1 MNLLS
6 YIIWNGS
13 PDIFSVGPITL
24 RWYGLLFALGF
35 LLSQQILYYIYKK
48 EGKPEKDVDTLT
60 IYMVIATIIGA
71 RLGHVFFYEPA
82 RYLANPIDIIKIW
95 EGGLASH
102 GAGVGIFIALWLYAR
117 KNRPGQSYLQVLDRI
132 AILVALTGAL
142 IRLGNFANSEIIG
155 KETTAGYGVVFTR
168 NVTELLQRDPEVEKI
183 SYQSS
188 DGAPNEAGYKPIK
201 ILVEFEADR
210 QSEQELHMYMTSRF
224 YDRIIYNTYINE
236 HINQSTPI
244 QYFLAKQDNG
254 RYAAVVHTNAIARH
268 PAQLY
273 ESISCLLLFILLY
286 WMWNRQK
293 ENLPAGRIFGTFMII
308 LWTLRFLYEYL
319 KEVQVD
325 TEISFINTYGI
336 NYGQLYSIPFVIF
349 GIVVLVL
356 SFRSGTQGPAINEK
370 NS

>member
-13 PDIFSVGPITL
+13 PDIFSIGPITL

-35 LLSQQILYYIYKK
+35 LLSQQILYYIFKK

-60 IYMVIATIIGA
+60 IYMVVATIIGA

-102 GAGVGIFIALWLYAR
+102 GAAVGIFIALWLYAR
-117 KNRPGQSYLQVLDRI
+117 KNKPGQSYLQVLDRI

-142 IRLGNFANSEIIG
+142 IRLGNFYNSEIIG
-155 KETTAGYGVVFTR
+155 KQTYSDKGVVFTR
-168 NVTELLQRDPEVEKI
+168 NIKEVLEHEPYIEKV
-183 SYQSS
+183 SFAKGEGEANGYNYQ
-188 DGAPNEAGYKPIK
+188 PIK
-201 ILVEFEADR
+201 ILVQFKKNFQD
-210 QSEQELHMYMTSRF
+210 SLELSY
-224 YDRIIYNTYINE
+224 Y
-236 HINQSTPI
+236 
-244 QYFLAKQDNG
+244 LNG
-254 RYAAVVHTNAIARH
+254 RLYDKMVYSYYVREHLFVDAALNFKLLKDSSGVYFAILNNYAVVRH

-273 ESISCLLLFILLY
+273 ESISCVLLFILLY

-293 ENLPAGRIFGTFMII
+293 EKLPPGRIFGTFMII

-325 TEISFINTYGI
+325 SEISFITTYGI
-336 NYGQLYSIPFVIF
+336 NYGQLYSIPLVIM
-349 GIVVLVL
+349 GIVVLII
-356 SFRSGTQGPAINEK
+356 SFKKSNPEHQQIK
-370 NS
+370 NP

>member
-13 PDIFSVGPITL
+13 PDIFSIGPITL

-60 IYMVIATIIGA
+60 IYMVVATIIGA

-82 RYLANPIDIIKIW
+82 RYLANPIDIFKIW

-102 GAGVGIFIALWLYAR
+102 GAAVGIFIALWLYAR
-117 KNRPGQSYLQVLDRI
+117 KNKPGQSYLQVLDRI

-142 IRLGNFANSEIIG
+142 IRFGNFANSEIIG
-155 KETTAGYGVVFTR
+155 KQTHTNYGIVFAHNITQ
-168 NVTELLQRDPEVEKI
+168 LLERDPQIEKV
-183 SYQSS
+183 SYVVVDSS
-188 DGAPNEAGYKPIK
+188 RYDYVYRPIK
-201 ILVEFEADR
+201 ILVEFSRSMQD
-210 QSEQELHMYMTSRF
+210 EQQVHAFINGRL
-224 YDRIIYNTYINE
+224 YNQLLYTYAIRE
-236 HINQSTPI
+236 HLSIDEIPDYGVAQ
-244 QYFLAKQDNG
+244 LDDG
-254 RYAAVVHTNAIARH
+254 RYAAVIRTYAVPRH

-273 ESISCLLLFILLY
+273 EAGSCILLFIFLY

-293 ENLPAGRIFGTFMII
+293 EKLPPGRIFGNFMII

-325 TEISFINTYGI
+325 AEVDFINTYGI
-336 NYGQLYSIPFVIF
+336 NYGQLYSIPLVIF

-356 SFRSGTQGPAINEK
+356 SFRTNKSVQP
-370 NS
+370 